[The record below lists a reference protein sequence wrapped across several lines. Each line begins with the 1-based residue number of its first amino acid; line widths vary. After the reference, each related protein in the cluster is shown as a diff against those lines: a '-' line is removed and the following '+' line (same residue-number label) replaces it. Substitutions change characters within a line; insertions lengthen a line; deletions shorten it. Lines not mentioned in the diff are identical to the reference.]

1 MKNTYTMNKQII
13 ILFFVLLN
21 SFTIF
26 AQDDKI
32 KFGAYARALQQN
44 NKLGEEDTLNIDN
57 TSGGHVLV
65 DLGVNINPD
74 KKTEIVAIVRLR
86 SDLGGFFGSGTSA
99 LLRQAYVKGIV
110 GKFLNYQ
117 VGDMYLKLSPYTFYN
132 NYAEGSANEGRVFSD
147 LRRDYTYYE
156 NLNRGNYWWQQGA
169 YTNFALAF
177 QETFIDSIR
186 FDAFFLRNR
195 VSTFDLAGRYH
206 GGGRMTITQSEK
218 LKMAVNYVNLFEVGA
233 TIGSD
238 TALRN
243 PVTSFEL
250 DYRILNQD
258 NMALGIFGEAGYSNF
273 VYTKDTAKA
282 KNDIFYEA
290 GAKFDLK
297 PANLSFKASYMYVG
311 PEFFSSAA
319 QSKRVNFSKDPAL
332 FPIYGNDPFNPVTR
346 NITTFD
352 LVRDPSLYNA
362 GITPYL
368 MTFNPIYAN
377 AQPYGKATPNRS
389 GINFNV
395 VYKDSAQKIVV
406 DAYSSLL
413 SEPSGEGSAE
423 KRKFLIAGGGV
434 NFNIHK
440 FIGFEKKIIV
450 SAGDKFEKTTRGGT
464 SLESIDLTSNLLDL
478 GLEIEV
484 LKKLDLLLG
493 AKILTAKGNEFI
505 SVRDKYNNISVP
517 VPTGTMDVSQ
527 TLYGVGLKYRFSAN
541 TYLTVQD
548 HYFMNEQSTPAI
560 PSYSINQIWILFN
573 MNF

>member
-1 MKNTYTMNKQII
+1 MNKQIV

-21 SFTIF
+21 PLTIF

-44 NKLGEEDTLNIDN
+44 NKLGDEDTLNVDN
-57 TSGGHVLV
+57 ISSGHVLV

-74 KKTEIVAIVRLR
+74 KKTEIVAIIRLR
-86 SDLGGFFGSGTSA
+86 SDLGGFYGAGTSA
-99 LLRQAYVKGIV
+99 FLRQAYVKGIV

-117 VGDMYLKLSPYTFYN
+117 VGDMYLKLSPFTFYN

-169 YTNFALAF
+169 YANFALAF
-177 QETFIDSIR
+177 KETFLDSVR

-195 VSTFDLAGRYH
+195 INTFSLAGRYH
-206 GGGRMTITQSEK
+206 GGGRVTITQSEN
-218 LKMAVNYVNLFEVGA
+218 LKMAINYVNLFEVGA

-250 DYRILNQD
+250 DYKILNND
-258 NMALGIFGEAGYSNF
+258 NMGLGVFGEVGYSNF

-282 KNDIFYEA
+282 RNDIFYEA
-290 GAKFDLK
+290 GVKFDLK
-297 PANLSFKASYMYVG
+297 SANLSFKASYLYVG
-311 PEFFSSAA
+311 PEFFSSGA
-319 QSKRVNFSKDPAL
+319 QSKRVDFAKDPAL

-352 LVRDPSLYNA
+352 LVRDPSFYNA

-368 MTFNPIYAN
+368 MAYNPMYAN

-395 VYKDSAQKIVV
+395 MYKDSAQKVIVDV
-406 DAYSSLL
+406 YSSLL
-413 SEPSGEGSAE
+413 SDASGEGSAE
-423 KRKFLIAGGGV
+423 KRSFLMFGGGV
-434 NFNIHK
+434 DFNIHK
-440 FIGFEKKIIV
+440 FIGFDKKIIV
-450 SAGDKFEKTTRGGT
+450 SAGNKYEKTTRGGST
-464 SLESIDLTSNLLDL
+464 LESIDLGSNLLDL
-478 GLEIEV
+478 GLEIEI

-493 AKILTAKGNEFI
+493 AKMLMAKGNEFI
-505 SVRDKYNNISVP
+505 ATRDKYNNVLFHT
-517 VPTGTMDVSQ
+517 PTGNMETNQ

-548 HYFMNEQSTPAI
+548 HYFMYEQPTPAV